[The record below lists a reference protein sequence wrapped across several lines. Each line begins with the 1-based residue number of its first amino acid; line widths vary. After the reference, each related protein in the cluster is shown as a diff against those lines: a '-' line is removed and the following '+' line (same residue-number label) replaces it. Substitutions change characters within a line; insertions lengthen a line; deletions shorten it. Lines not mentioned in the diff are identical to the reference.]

1 MIFPTFLKQ
10 GDTIGVTAP
19 SDGNK
24 KEIDYIRLDSA
35 KQNLFEKGI
44 QVIETEH
51 VRTSIKGRSCDAK
64 TRANELMSLFLNP
77 DVKAIIS
84 AKGGDFLCE
93 ILPFLDWGQIQ
104 KNPKWVQGYSDNT
117 GLLFLLTTLCNIP
130 SIYGNNFNDFG
141 MEPWHKSIKNNF
153 QILQGNL
160 IEQHSFDFFENGF
173 FDKVTGLEGYVLEI
187 PVEWKSARKEQ
198 DILLEG
204 RLLGGCLDVLLN
216 LVGTKFDCVKKYIH
230 QYKEPTIWFLE
241 SFDLNSEELVRGLW
255 QLREAGWFEETAGFI
270 FGRPCMFESFTDITY
285 EEAVL
290 TSLDML
296 NVPIILEADIGHKAP
311 QFTMINGALAKI
323 KYKKGK
329 GSIIYV

>member
-290 TSLDML
+290 ISLDML

>member
-141 MEPWHKSIKNNF
+141 MEPWHKSVKNNF

-270 FGRPCMFESFTDITY
+270 FGRPCMFESFTDTTY

-323 KYKKGK
+323 KYNKGK

>member
-24 KEIDYIRLDSA
+24 KEIDFIRLDSA
-35 KQNLFEKGI
+35 KQKLFEKGMK
-44 QVIETEH
+44 VIETEH

-64 TRANELMSLFLNP
+64 TRAKELMSLFLNP
-77 DVKAIIS
+77 EVKAIIS

-93 ILPFLDWGQIQ
+93 MLLYLDWDEIQ

-117 GLLFLLTTLCNIP
+117 GLLFLLTTICNIS

-141 MEPWHKSIKNNF
+141 MEHWHESVKNNV

-160 IEQHSFDFFENGF
+160 IEQHSFDFFEDGF
-173 FDKVTGLEGYVLEI
+173 FDKITGLEGYVLEV
-187 PVEWKSARKEQ
+187 PVKWKSAREEQ

-255 QLREAGWFEETAGFI
+255 QLREAGWFEEAAGFI
-270 FGRPCMFESFTDITY
+270 FGRPCMFESFTDTTY

-290 TSLDML
+290 ASLDML
-296 NVPIILEADIGHKAP
+296 NVPIILDADIGHKAP
-311 QFTMINGALAKI
+311 QFTMINGAFAKI

-329 GSIIYV
+329 GSITYA